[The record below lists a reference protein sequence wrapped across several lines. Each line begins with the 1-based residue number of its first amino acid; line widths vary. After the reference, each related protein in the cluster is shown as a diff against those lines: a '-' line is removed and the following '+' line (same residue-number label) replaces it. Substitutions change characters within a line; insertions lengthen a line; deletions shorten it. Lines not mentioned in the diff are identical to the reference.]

1 MRLIAYTRV
10 STDEQAQQGVSIA
23 IQPQQLIGYAAAQG
37 HSLVRLISDEAVS
50 GSVPLAKRKGGAE
63 LLAALA
69 DGEAEGVLVVRLDRL
84 FRDALDGL
92 SFFASG
98 AAGGSPPQVVSAS
111 ECIDTSTPQGRLQLT
126 IMLAT
131 AQYERDVAA
140 QRAADNT
147 RGMREQGRVY
157 GTVPFGCVE
166 IGASPVSR
174 GRLMRDPKRWSTREM
189 IVNAHEA
196 GHSYALIGRELRR
209 LGIPAPNG
217 GRAWSKSTLR
227 GIVETHASLTHLPM
241 AGEEGACPTLN

>member
-10 STDEQAQQGVSIA
+10 STDEQAQQGVSLT
-23 IQPQQLIGYAAAQG
+23 IQPQQLIGFAAARG
-37 HSLVRLISDEAVS
+37 HTVVRLIADEAVS

-69 DGEAEGVLVVRLDRL
+69 AGEADGVLVVRLDRL

-92 SFFASG
+92 SFFAGG
-98 AAGGSPPQVVSAS
+98 AAGCAPAQVVSAS
-111 ECIDTSTPQGRLQLT
+111 ESIDTSTPQGRLQLT
-126 IMLAT
+126 VMLAT

-157 GTVPFGCVE
+157 GTVPFGCIE
-166 IGASPVSR
+166 IGSSPDNR
-174 GRLMRDPKRWSTREM
+174 GRLVRDPQRWQTREW
-189 IVNAHEA
+189 IVAARDA
-196 GHSYALIGRELRR
+196 GHAYSWISAELRR
-209 LGIPAPNG
+209 QGVSAPNG

-227 GIVETHASLTHLPM
+227 GIVETHASLQHLPLSE
-241 AGEEGACPTLN
+241 GEGE